1 MNLQYPK
8 LGRPLGAPLAE
19 RGYIVNYSIR
29 GSGAEKIHIET
40 FAGSFQER
48 SLIIPTPGIILGRF
62 GIAVEPFWK
71 PFQARLQVPSWKSIT
86 WRTVLYKPNG

>member
-1 MNLQYPK
+1 M
-8 LGRPLGAPLAE
+8 
-19 RGYIVNYSIR
+19 
-29 GSGAEKIHIET
+29 AEKIHIEA

-71 PFQARLQVPSWKSIT
+71 PFQALLQVPSWKSIT
-86 WRTVLYKPNG
+86 WRTVLSNGVRCPGSALPNSSASGTAFRTAVLG